1 MVKKRKKKGSSLVM
15 VVIITAMIFTFAT
28 SMIAMVT
35 GDYKARLNESKELQN
50 LYQSEAGLD
59 LVYNTIIKNSD
70 TATEYANK
78 QVFDYIAGIKDVN
91 SIADNDEKIYEVLNK
106 KFKENFIKFLGKHET
121 VNNTTNLSDLK
132 ATNEGAKNKV
142 VPNSVISITDDRDE
156 YYNNNL
162 LYAIMNLQ
170 YLTYESTDA
179 NVEIKN
185 ENLKWNP
192 ISREIKDNQIAE
204 IKVIGYEVDM
214 TNYKITIQVES
225 TFKTD
230 SSKNP
235 KCLENKKT
243 IKTKYI
249 VNAPD
254 YAQNYGI
261 SADVK
266 DINLYDASSKAI
278 VADGNL
284 YIKNAGTVNVNG
296 GDIWIKGTDT
306 NESKTSLYSFD
317 KYRSGIFINES
328 SFNVTNGK
336 IYTNATFNL
345 ENEADVNIEDL
356 YAVNAYI
363 GAQSVGAASNNNT
376 LVANNVITNN
386 DIAFNSSKSDIQ
398 IHNYY
403 GINDKTIE
411 SGVIDKADAAMKSST
426 IIVNNDKNSANS
438 KINIDNAVVMG
449 VAYIETDKAYQ
460 TGESVAVRGNYA
472 AYEYILPGYIDKI
485 KLEQY
490 DTNNFKAQFIKHKD
504 GSDLT
509 VKEKADYFKEYYN
522 TQIDGSNFS
531 FSNGGITINNLKSVG
546 ASATTNGVNS
556 GNISIDDE
564 VLGDISSFK
573 KEYAKNVYAMG
584 GLDGDD
590 AQMEAYNANVVKNT
604 VASSINSDKLVDYVS
619 DKELEDLRLKE
630 GQLILNKDA
639 DKTVHVYSDRIELLD
654 KDFNVLNTIRLA
666 SGKDTHKAMIVT
678 KGNVVIGDDNKIV
691 NYNGTII
698 SAGDVTF
705 EGSGVKNITYT
716 QQTIVDISAKFYYY
730 IDGVFKGKPFS
741 VSVGKDTLISKGI
754 NNQTSYKQNEGSATE
769 NSTLTDVYYKSN
781 AKYDADT
788 YLKKGLWQLVK
799 NKADSQIDS

>member
-278 VADGNL
+278 VVDGNL

-363 GAQSVGAASNNNT
+363 GAQSVGAASNNNK

-386 DIAFNSSKSDIQ
+386 DIAFNSPNSNIQ
-398 IHNYY
+398 IGNYY

-438 KINIDNAVVMG
+438 TINIDNAVVMG
-449 VAYIETDKAYQ
+449 VAYVETDKAYQ
-460 TGESVAVRGNYA
+460 TGESVAIRGNYA

-509 VKEKADYFKEYYN
+509 VDEKANYFKEYYN

-531 FSNGGITINNLKSVG
+531 FSNGGITINNLTSVG

-556 GNISIDDE
+556 GTGINEDT
-564 VLGDISSFK
+564 LRKISSLK

-584 GLDGDD
+584 GLDGDA

-769 NSTLTDVYYKSN
+769 NSTVTDVYYKSN

>member
-235 KCLENKKT
+235 KYLENKKT

-278 VADGNL
+278 VVDGNL

-345 ENEADVNIEDL
+345 ENKAHANIEDL

-363 GAQSVGAASNNNT
+363 GAQSVGAASNNNK

-386 DIAFNSSKSDIQ
+386 DIAFNSPNSNIQ
-398 IHNYY
+398 IGNYY

-438 KINIDNAVVMG
+438 TINIDNAVVMG
-449 VAYIETDKAYQ
+449 VAYVETDKAYQ
-460 TGESVAVRGNYA
+460 TGESVAIRGNYA

-531 FSNGGITINNLKSVG
+531 FSNGGITINNLTSVG

-556 GNISIDDE
+556 GTGINEDT
-564 VLGDISSFK
+564 LRKISSLK

-584 GLDGDD
+584 GLDGDA

-678 KGNVVIGDDNKIV
+678 KGNVVIGDDDKIV

-769 NSTLTDVYYKSN
+769 NSTVTDVYYKSN

>member
-170 YLTYESTDA
+170 YLTYESADA

-235 KCLENKKT
+235 TYLENKKT

-284 YIKNAGTVNVNG
+284 YIRNAGKVNVNG

-328 SFNVTNGK
+328 SFKVTDGK

-345 ENEADVNIEDL
+345 ENEADANIKDL

-363 GAQSVGAASNNNT
+363 GAQSVGAASNNNK
-376 LVANNVITNN
+376 LVATNVITNN
-386 DIAFNSSKSDIQ
+386 DIAFNSPNSNIQ
-398 IHNYY
+398 ITNYY

-438 KINIDNAVVMG
+438 TIKIDKAVVMG
-449 VAYIETDKAYQ
+449 VAYVETDKAYQ
-460 TGESVAVRGNYA
+460 TGESVAIRGNYA

-490 DTNNFKAQFIKHKD
+490 NTDEFKAQFIKKTN
-504 GSDLT
+504 GSELSVTD
-509 VKEKADYFKEYYN
+509 KAKYFEEYYKFDN
-522 TQIDGSNFS
+522 NKFK
-531 FSNGGITINNLKSVG
+531 FSNGGITINNLTSVG

-556 GNISIDDE
+556 GTGINETTLSE
-564 VLGDISSFK
+564 ISSFK

-584 GLDGDD
+584 DLDGDA

-604 VASSINSDKLVDYVS
+604 VASSINFDKLVDYVS
-619 DKELEDLRLKE
+619 DKELEDLKLKE

-654 KDFNVLNTIRLA
+654 KDSNVLNTIKLA

-678 KGNVVIGDDNKIV
+678 KGNVVIGDGNKTV

-730 IDGVFKGKPFS
+730 IDGVFNGNP
-741 VSVGKDTLISKGI
+741 VLVQVGKDTLISKGI
-754 NNQTSYKQNEGSATE
+754 NNQTSYKQNEGSDTE
-769 NSTLTDVYYKSN
+769 KSTVTDVYYKSN

>member
-235 KCLENKKT
+235 KYLENKKT

-278 VADGNL
+278 VVDGNL

-345 ENEADVNIEDL
+345 ENKADVNIEDL

-363 GAQSVGAASNNNT
+363 GAQSVGAASNNNK

-386 DIAFNSSKSDIQ
+386 DIAFNSPNSNIQ
-398 IHNYY
+398 IGNYY

-449 VAYIETDKAYQ
+449 VAYVETDKAYQ
-460 TGESVAVRGNYA
+460 TGESVAIRGNYA

-509 VKEKADYFKEYYN
+509 VDEKANYFKEYYN

-531 FSNGGITINNLKSVG
+531 FSNGGITINKLTSVG

-556 GNISIDDE
+556 GTGINEDT
-564 VLGDISSFK
+564 LRKISSLK

-584 GLDGDD
+584 GLDGDA

-769 NSTLTDVYYKSN
+769 NSTVTDVYYKSN

>member
-235 KCLENKKT
+235 KYLENKKT

-278 VADGNL
+278 ATDGNL
-284 YIKNAGTVNVNG
+284 YIKDAGTVNVNG

-345 ENEADVNIEDL
+345 ENKALANIEDL

-363 GAQSVGAASNNNT
+363 GAQSVGAASNNNK

-386 DIAFNSSKSDIQ
+386 DIAFNSPNSDIQ
-398 IHNYY
+398 IVNYY

-438 KINIDNAVVMG
+438 TINIDNAVVMG
-449 VAYIETDKAYQ
+449 VAYVETDKAYQ
-460 TGESVAVRGNYA
+460 TGESVAIRGNYA

-509 VKEKADYFKEYYN
+509 VDEKANYFKEYYN

-531 FSNGGITINNLKSVG
+531 FSNGGITINNLTSVG

-556 GNISIDDE
+556 GTGINE
-564 VLGDISSFK
+564 ATLGKISSLK

-584 GLDGDD
+584 DLDGDA

-654 KDFNVLNTIRLA
+654 KDSNVLNTIKLA

-769 NSTLTDVYYKSN
+769 NSTVTDVYYKSN

>member
-235 KCLENKKT
+235 TYLENKKT

-284 YIKNAGTVNVNG
+284 YIKKAGKVNVNG

-328 SFNVTNGK
+328 SFKVTDGK

-345 ENEADVNIEDL
+345 ENKADVTIGDL

-363 GAQSVGAASNNNT
+363 GAQSVGAVSEENDLTAT
-376 LVANNVITNN
+376 NVITNN
-386 DIAFNSSKSDIQ
+386 DIAFNSPNSTIN
-398 IHNYY
+398 ITNYY

-426 IIVNNDKNSANS
+426 IIVNNDKNSDNS
-438 KINIDNAVVMG
+438 EINITNAVVMG
-449 VAYIETDKAYQ
+449 VAYVETDKAYQ
-460 TGESVAVRGNYA
+460 TGESVAIRGNYA
-472 AYEYILPGYIDKI
+472 AYEYILPGYIDKF

-490 DTNNFKAQFIKHKD
+490 STAEYKAQFIKNKN
-504 GSDLT
+504 GSDLS
-509 VKEKADYFKEYYN
+509 VDEKAKYFEEYYN
-522 TQIDGSNFS
+522 KHNFS
-531 FSNGGITINNLKSVG
+531 FSNGGITIDNLTSVG
-546 ASATTNGVNS
+546 ASATTKGVKP
-556 GNISIDDE
+556 GKVIPIDDE
-564 VLGDISSFK
+564 NISGKISSLK

-584 GLDGDD
+584 DLDGDA

-604 VASSINSDKLVDYVS
+604 VASSINFDKLVDYVS
-619 DKELEDLRLKE
+619 DKELEDLKLKE

-654 KDFNVLNTIRLA
+654 KDFNVLNTIKLA

-678 KGNVVIGDDNKIV
+678 KGNVVIGDGNKTV

-730 IDGVFKGKPFS
+730 IDGVFNGNP
-741 VSVGKDTLISKGI
+741 VLVQVGKDTLISKGI
-754 NNQTSYKQNEGSATE
+754 NNQTSYKQNEGSDTE
-769 NSTLTDVYYKSN
+769 KSTVTDVYYKSN

>member
-91 SIADNDEKIYEVLNK
+91 SIADSDEKIYEVLNK

-235 KCLENKKT
+235 KYLENKKT

-278 VADGNL
+278 VVDGNL

-363 GAQSVGAASNNNT
+363 GAQSVGAASNNNK

-449 VAYIETDKAYQ
+449 VAYVETDKAYQ

-584 GLDGDD
+584 DLDGDD
-590 AQMEAYNANVVKNT
+590 AQMKAYNANVVKNT
-604 VASSINSDKLVDYVS
+604 VASSINFDKLVDYVS
-619 DKELEDLRLKE
+619 DKELEDLKLKE

-639 DKTVHVYSDRIELLD
+639 DKTVHVYSDRIELLA

-678 KGNVVIGDDNKIV
+678 KGNVVIGDGNKIV

-730 IDGVFKGKPFS
+730 IDGVFNGNP
-741 VSVGKDTLISKGI
+741 VLVQVGKDTLISKGI
-754 NNQTSYKQNEGSATE
+754 NNQTSYKQNEGSDTE
-769 NSTLTDVYYKSN
+769 KSTVTDVYYKSN

>member
-170 YLTYESTDA
+170 YLTYESADA

-192 ISREIKDNQIAE
+192 ISREIKDNQVAE

-214 TNYKITIQVES
+214 TNYKITVQVES

-235 KCLENKKT
+235 TYLENKKT

-249 VNAPD
+249 VNAPN

-266 DINLYDASSKAI
+266 DINLYAASSKAI

-328 SFNVTNGK
+328 SFKVTDGK

-345 ENEADVNIEDL
+345 ENEADVKIKDL

-363 GAQSVGAASNNNT
+363 GAQSVGAASNNNK
-376 LVANNVITNN
+376 LVATNVITNN
-386 DIAFNSSKSDIQ
+386 DIAFNSPNSNIQ
-398 IHNYY
+398 IGNYY

-426 IIVNNDKNSANS
+426 IIVNNDKKSANS
-438 KINIDNAVVMG
+438 TINIDKAVVMG
-449 VAYIETDKAYQ
+449 VAYVETDKAYQ
-460 TGESVAVRGNYA
+460 TGESVAIRGNYA

-490 DTNNFKAQFIKHKD
+490 NTDEFKAQFIKKTD
-504 GSDLT
+504 GSELSVTD
-509 VKEKADYFKEYYN
+509 KAKYFEEYYKFDN
-522 TQIDGSNFS
+522 NKFK
-531 FSNGGITINNLKSVG
+531 FSNGGITIKNLTSVG

-556 GNISIDDE
+556 GTGIDIDGDT
-564 VLGDISSFK
+564 LRDISSFK

-584 GLDGDD
+584 DLDGDD

-604 VASSINSDKLVDYVS
+604 VASSINFDKLVDYVS

-654 KDFNVLNTIRLA
+654 KDSNVLNTIKLA

-678 KGNVVIGDDNKIV
+678 KGNVVIGDGNKTV

-730 IDGVFKGKPFS
+730 IDGVFNGNP
-741 VSVGKDTLISKGI
+741 VLVQVGKDTLISKGI
-754 NNQTSYKQNEGSATE
+754 NNQTSYKQNEGSDTE
-769 NSTLTDVYYKSN
+769 KSTVTDVYYKSN

>member
-91 SIADNDEKIYEVLNK
+91 SIADSDEKIYEVLNK

-170 YLTYESTDA
+170 YLTYESADA

-192 ISREIKDNQIAE
+192 ISREIKDNQVAE

-214 TNYKITIQVES
+214 TNYKITVQVES

-235 KCLENKKT
+235 TYLENKKT

-278 VADGNL
+278 VTDGNL
-284 YIKNAGTVNVNG
+284 YIKDAGTVNVNG
-296 GDIWIKGTDT
+296 GGIWIKGRDT

-317 KYRSGIFINES
+317 KYRSGIFINNS
-328 SFNVTNGK
+328 SFNVTDGK

-345 ENEADVNIEDL
+345 ENEAHANIEDL

-386 DIAFNSSKSDIQ
+386 DIAFNSSNSNIQ
-398 IHNYY
+398 ITNYY

-438 KINIDNAVVMG
+438 KINIDTAVVMG

-472 AYEYILPGYIDKI
+472 AYEYILPGYIDKF

-490 DTNNFKAQFIKHKD
+490 STAEYKAQFIKHTN

-509 VKEKADYFKEYYN
+509 VQEKADYFKEYYN

-584 GLDGDD
+584 DLDGDD
-590 AQMEAYNANVVKNT
+590 AQMKAYNANVVKNT
-604 VASSINSDKLVDYVS
+604 VASSINFDKLVDYVS
-619 DKELEDLRLKE
+619 DKELEDLKLKE

-654 KDFNVLNTIRLA
+654 KDSNVLNTIKLA

-730 IDGVFKGKPFS
+730 IDGVFNGNP
-741 VSVGKDTLISKGI
+741 VLVQVGKDTLISKGI
-754 NNQTSYKQNEGSATE
+754 NNQTSYKQNEGSDTE
-769 NSTLTDVYYKSN
+769 KSTVTDVYYKSN

>member
-278 VADGNL
+278 ATDGNL
-284 YIKNAGTVNVNG
+284 YIKDAGTVNVNG

-363 GAQSVGAASNNNT
+363 GAQSVGAASNNNK

-386 DIAFNSSKSDIQ
+386 DIAFNSPNSNIQ
-398 IHNYY
+398 IGNYY

-438 KINIDNAVVMG
+438 TINIDNAVVMG
-449 VAYIETDKAYQ
+449 VAYVETDKAYQ
-460 TGESVAVRGNYA
+460 TGESVAIRGNYA

-509 VKEKADYFKEYYN
+509 VDEKANYFKEYYN

-531 FSNGGITINNLKSVG
+531 FSNGGITINNLTSVG

-556 GNISIDDE
+556 GTGINEDT
-564 VLGDISSFK
+564 LRKISSLK

-754 NNQTSYKQNEGSATE
+754 NNQTSYKQNEGSDTE
-769 NSTLTDVYYKSN
+769 KSTVTDVYYKSN

>member
-170 YLTYESTDA
+170 YLTYESADA

-192 ISREIKDNQIAE
+192 ISREIKDNQVAE

-214 TNYKITIQVES
+214 TNYKITVQVES

-230 SSKNP
+230 SSKNSTY
-235 KCLENKKT
+235 LENKKT

-249 VNAPD
+249 VNAPN

-317 KYRSGIFINES
+317 KYRSGIFINNS
-328 SFNVTNGK
+328 SFNVTDGK

-345 ENEADVNIEDL
+345 ENEADVKIKDL

-363 GAQSVGAASNNNT
+363 GAQSVGAASNNNK
-376 LVANNVITNN
+376 LVATNVITNN
-386 DIAFNSSKSDIQ
+386 DIAFNSPNSNIQ
-398 IHNYY
+398 IGNYY

-426 IIVNNDKNSANS
+426 IIVNNDKKSANS
-438 KINIDNAVVMG
+438 TINIDKAVVMG
-449 VAYIETDKAYQ
+449 VAYVETDKAYQ
-460 TGESVAVRGNYA
+460 TGESVAIRGNYA

-490 DTNNFKAQFIKHKD
+490 NTDEFKAQFIKKTD
-504 GSDLT
+504 GSELSVTD
-509 VKEKADYFKEYYN
+509 KAKYFEEYYKFDN
-522 TQIDGSNFS
+522 NKFK
-531 FSNGGITINNLKSVG
+531 FSNGGITIKNLTSVG

-556 GNISIDDE
+556 GTGIDIDGDT
-564 VLGDISSFK
+564 LRDISSFK

-584 GLDGDD
+584 DLDGDD

-604 VASSINSDKLVDYVS
+604 VASSINFDKLVDYVS
-619 DKELEDLRLKE
+619 DKELEDLKLKE

-654 KDFNVLNTIRLA
+654 KDSNVLNTIRLA

-678 KGNVVIGDDNKIV
+678 KGNVVIGDGNKTV

-705 EGSGVKNITYT
+705 EGTGVKNITYT

-730 IDGVFKGKPFS
+730 IDGVFNGNP
-741 VSVGKDTLISKGI
+741 VLVQVGKDTLISKGI

-769 NSTLTDVYYKSN
+769 NSTVTDVYYKSN

>member
-91 SIADNDEKIYEVLNK
+91 SIADSDEKIYEVLNK

-170 YLTYESTDA
+170 YLTYESADA

-192 ISREIKDNQIAE
+192 ISREIKDNQVAE

-235 KCLENKKT
+235 TYLENKKT

-278 VADGNL
+278 VVDGNL

-363 GAQSVGAASNNNT
+363 GAQSVGAASNNNK

-386 DIAFNSSKSDIQ
+386 DIAFNSPNSNIQ
-398 IHNYY
+398 IGNYY

-438 KINIDNAVVMG
+438 TINIDNAVVMG
-449 VAYIETDKAYQ
+449 VAYVETDKAYQ
-460 TGESVAVRGNYA
+460 TGESVAIRGNYA
-472 AYEYILPGYIDKI
+472 AYEYILPGYIDKF

-490 DTNNFKAQFIKHKD
+490 STAEYKAQFIKHTD

-509 VKEKADYFKEYYN
+509 VDEKAKYFEEYYKFDN
-522 TQIDGSNFS
+522 NKFK
-531 FSNGGITINNLKSVG
+531 FSNGGITINNLTSVG

-556 GNISIDDE
+556 GTGINEDT
-564 VLGDISSFK
+564 LGKISSLK

-584 GLDGDD
+584 DLDGDA

-604 VASSINSDKLVDYVS
+604 VASSINFDKLVDYVS
-619 DKELEDLRLKE
+619 DKELEDLKLKE

-639 DKTVHVYSDRIELLD
+639 DKTVLVYSDRIELLD
-654 KDFNVLNTIRLA
+654 KNSNVLNTIKLA

-678 KGNVVIGDDNKIV
+678 KGNVVIGDGNKTV

-698 SAGDVTF
+698 SAGDVIF

-730 IDGVFKGKPFS
+730 IDGVFNGNP
-741 VSVGKDTLISKGI
+741 VLVQVGKDTLISKGI

>member
-235 KCLENKKT
+235 KYLENKKT

-266 DINLYDASSKAI
+266 DINLYDVSSKAI

-296 GDIWIKGTDT
+296 GDISIKGTDT

-317 KYRSGIFINES
+317 KYRSGIFINNS
-328 SFNVTNGK
+328 SFNVTDGK

-363 GAQSVGAASNNNT
+363 GAQSVGAASNNNK

-386 DIAFNSSKSDIQ
+386 DIAFNSPNSNIQ
-398 IHNYY
+398 IGNYY

-438 KINIDNAVVMG
+438 TINIDNAVVMG
-449 VAYIETDKAYQ
+449 VAYVETDKAYQ
-460 TGESVAVRGNYA
+460 TGESVAIRGNYA

-509 VKEKADYFKEYYN
+509 VDEKANYFKEYYN

-531 FSNGGITINNLKSVG
+531 FSNGGITINNLTSVG

-556 GNISIDDE
+556 GTGINEDT
-564 VLGDISSFK
+564 LRKISSLK

-754 NNQTSYKQNEGSATE
+754 NNQTSYKHNEGTDTE
-769 NSTLTDVYYKSN
+769 KSSVTDVYYKSN

>member
-170 YLTYESTDA
+170 YLTYESADA

-235 KCLENKKT
+235 KYLENKKT

-278 VADGNL
+278 VVDGNL

-317 KYRSGIFINES
+317 KYRSGIFINNS
-328 SFNVTNGK
+328 SFNVTDGK

-345 ENEADVNIEDL
+345 ENEAHANIEDL

-363 GAQSVGAASNNNT
+363 GAQSVGAVSEENDLKAT
-376 LVANNVITNN
+376 NVITNN
-386 DIAFNSSKSDIQ
+386 DIAFNSPNSTIN
-398 IHNYY
+398 ITNYY

-438 KINIDNAVVMG
+438 TINIDNAVVMG

-460 TGESVAVRGNYA
+460 TGESVAIRGNYA

-490 DTNNFKAQFIKHKD
+490 DTNDFKAQFIKHKD

-509 VKEKADYFKEYYN
+509 VQEKANYFKEYYN
-522 TQIDGSNFS
+522 TSIDGSNFS
-531 FSNGGITINNLKSVG
+531 FSNGGITINNLTSVG

-556 GNISIDDE
+556 GTGINETTLSE
-564 VLGDISSFK
+564 ISSFK

-584 GLDGDD
+584 GLDGDA

-678 KGNVVIGDDNKIV
+678 KGNVVIGDGNKTV

-769 NSTLTDVYYKSN
+769 NSTVTDVYYKSN

>member
-278 VADGNL
+278 ATDGNL
-284 YIKNAGTVNVNG
+284 YIKDAGTVNVNG

-363 GAQSVGAASNNNT
+363 GAQSVGAASNNNK

-386 DIAFNSSKSDIQ
+386 DIAFNSPNSNIQ
-398 IHNYY
+398 IGNYY

-438 KINIDNAVVMG
+438 TINIDNAVVMG
-449 VAYIETDKAYQ
+449 VAYVETDKAYQ
-460 TGESVAVRGNYA
+460 TGESVAIRGNYA

-531 FSNGGITINNLKSVG
+531 FSNGGITINNLTSVG

-556 GNISIDDE
+556 GTGINEDT
-564 VLGDISSFK
+564 LRKISSLK

-678 KGNVVIGDDNKIV
+678 KGNVVIGDGNKIV

>member
-1 MVKKRKKKGSSLVM
+1 MVKRRKKKGSSLVM

-91 SIADNDEKIYEVLNK
+91 SIADSDEKIYEVLNK

-170 YLTYESTDA
+170 YLTYESADA

-192 ISREIKDNQIAE
+192 ISREIKDNQVAE

-214 TNYKITIQVES
+214 TNYKITVQVES

-235 KCLENKKT
+235 TYLENKKT

-249 VNAPD
+249 VNAPN

-261 SADVK
+261 STDVK
-266 DINLYDASSKAI
+266 DVNLYDASSKAI

-284 YIKNAGTVNVNG
+284 YIKNAGKVNVNG

-317 KYRSGIFINES
+317 KYRSGIFINDS
-328 SFNVTNGK
+328 SFNVTDGK

-345 ENEADVNIEDL
+345 ENEADANIEDL

-363 GAQSVGAASNNNT
+363 GAQSVGAASNKNK

-386 DIAFNSSKSDIQ
+386 DIAFNSPNSNIQ
-398 IHNYY
+398 IGNYY

-438 KINIDNAVVMG
+438 TIEINNAIVMG
-449 VAYIETDKAYQ
+449 VAYVETDKAYQ
-460 TGESVAVRGNYA
+460 TGESVAIRGNYA

-490 DTNNFKAQFIKHKD
+490 NTDNFKAQFIKHKD

-509 VKEKADYFKEYYN
+509 VQEKADYFKKYYN
-522 TQIDGSNFS
+522 TEIDGSKFS
-531 FSNGGITINNLKSVG
+531 FSNGGITINNLTSVG
-546 ASATTNGVNS
+546 ASATTNGVDS
-556 GNISIDDE
+556 GTGINEDT
-564 VLGDISSFK
+564 LRKISSLK

-584 GLDGDD
+584 DLDGDD

-604 VASSINSDKLVDYVS
+604 VASSINFDKLVDYVS

-654 KDFNVLNTIRLA
+654 KDSNVLNTIKLA

-730 IDGVFKGKPFS
+730 IDGVFNGNP
-741 VSVGKDTLISKGI
+741 VLVQVGKDTLISKGI

-769 NSTLTDVYYKSN
+769 NSTVTDVYYKSN

>member
-278 VADGNL
+278 ATDGNL
-284 YIKNAGTVNVNG
+284 YIKDAGTVNVNG

-363 GAQSVGAASNNNT
+363 GAQSVGAASNNNK

-386 DIAFNSSKSDIQ
+386 DIAFNSPNSNIQ
-398 IHNYY
+398 IGNYY

-438 KINIDNAVVMG
+438 TINIDNAVVMG
-449 VAYIETDKAYQ
+449 VAYVETDKAYQ
-460 TGESVAVRGNYA
+460 TGESVAIRGNYA

-531 FSNGGITINNLKSVG
+531 FSNGGITINNLTSVG

-556 GNISIDDE
+556 GTGINEDT
-564 VLGDISSFK
+564 LRKISSLK

-604 VASSINSDKLVDYVS
+604 VASSINFDKLVDYVS

-769 NSTLTDVYYKSN
+769 NSTVTDVYYKSN

>member
-170 YLTYESTDA
+170 YLTYESADA

-235 KCLENKKT
+235 KYLENKKT

-278 VADGNL
+278 ATDGNL
-284 YIKNAGTVNVNG
+284 YIKDAGTVNVNG

-317 KYRSGIFINES
+317 KYRSGIFINNS
-328 SFNVTNGK
+328 SFNVTDGK

-363 GAQSVGAASNNNT
+363 GAQSVGAASNNNK

-386 DIAFNSSKSDIQ
+386 DIAFNSPNSNIQ
-398 IHNYY
+398 IGNYY

-438 KINIDNAVVMG
+438 TINIDNAVVMG
-449 VAYIETDKAYQ
+449 VAYVETDKAYQ
-460 TGESVAVRGNYA
+460 TGESVAIRGNYA

-509 VKEKADYFKEYYN
+509 VQEKANYFKEYYN

-531 FSNGGITINNLKSVG
+531 FSNGGITINNLTSVG

-556 GNISIDDE
+556 GTGINEDT
-564 VLGDISSFK
+564 LRKISSLK

-584 GLDGDD
+584 GLDGDA

-604 VASSINSDKLVDYVS
+604 VASSINFDKLVDYVS
-619 DKELEDLRLKE
+619 DKELEDLKLKE

-730 IDGVFKGKPFS
+730 IEGVFNGNP
-741 VSVGKDTLISKGI
+741 VLVQVGKDTLISKGI